1 MSMKVKSFIK
11 NIITICLIIVICI
24 CGYKIYSKLY
34 EYKKADNIYND
45 LRKEKNYTNENS
57 SNKKNKNKENKKIV
71 LIIMHIV
78 FIDIFIEWFKEFN
91 NGLSFIIIS

>member
-1 MSMKVKSFIK
+1 MKVKSFIR

-45 LRKEKNYTNENS
+45 LRKEKNYTNKNS
-57 SNKKNKNKENKKIV
+57 SYAFLPDLNHHRIHRLLSEFFLRNLPLQNPHISPEV
-71 LIIMHIV
+71 L
-78 FIDIFIEWFKEFN
+78 
-91 NGLSFIIIS
+91 

>member
-45 LRKEKNYTNENS
+45 LRKEKNYTS
-57 SNKKNKNKENKKIV
+57 AGSCDQ
-71 LIIMHIV
+71 LAPTPA
-78 FIDIFIEWFKEFN
+78 
-91 NGLSFIIIS
+91 LR

>member
-1 MSMKVKSFIK
+1 MKVKSFIR

-45 LRKEKNYTNENS
+45 LRKEKNYTNKNS
-57 SNKKNKNKENKKIV
+57 SSV
-71 LIIMHIV
+71 
-78 FIDIFIEWFKEFN
+78 
-91 NGLSFIIIS
+91 

>member
-1 MSMKVKSFIK
+1 MKVKSFIR

-45 LRKEKNYTNENS
+45 LRKEIRIVAIKQIKI
-57 SNKKNKNKENKKIV
+57 KKTA
-71 LIIMHIV
+71 
-78 FIDIFIEWFKEFN
+78 
-91 NGLSFIIIS
+91 

>member
-1 MSMKVKSFIK
+1 MKVKSFIK

-45 LRKEKNYTNENS
+45 LRKEKNYTN
-57 SNKKNKNKENKKIV
+57 KLQK
-71 LIIMHIV
+71 
-78 FIDIFIEWFKEFN
+78 
-91 NGLSFIIIS
+91 

>member
-1 MSMKVKSFIK
+1 MKVKSFIR

-45 LRKEKNYTNENS
+45 LRKEKIIQIRIVAIKQIKI
-57 SNKKNKNKENKKIV
+57 KKTA
-71 LIIMHIV
+71 
-78 FIDIFIEWFKEFN
+78 
-91 NGLSFIIIS
+91 